1 MSEEREVEAGCG
13 QCLMG
18 LPGEGCDLAVRIDG
32 TAYFVDGAHI
42 DDHGDAH
49 AADGLCNS
57 IRRAHVAGKVVDGRF
72 VANSFH
78 IVNSTG
84 DRDRA

>member
-32 TAYFVDGAHI
+32 VAYFVNGAHI

-49 AADGLCNS
+49 AADGLCNVV
-57 IRRAHVAGKVVDGRF
+57 RRAQIRGDVVGRRF
-72 VANSFH
+72 LAQTFRLV
-78 IVNSTG
+78 
-84 DRDRA
+84 